1 MMSIWFETVTLDDCA
16 RLDTGMHEK
25 GTLMQTLGIKIT
37 EIGEDYMV
45 ATMPAGPAVHNPL
58 GLVHGGANVVLA
70 ETLGSMAGAH
80 VIDSEHYLCMGQEVS
95 ATHLR
100 PVSSGLVT
108 GTARPIHLGRRSH
121 VWEIRLTNDQGKLS
135 CIAKLI
141 LAIVPKKTD

>member
-1 MMSIWFETVTLDDCA
+1 MSSIWHHTPNPSMMDKMSE
-16 RLDTGMHEK
+16 
-25 GTLMQTLGIKIT
+25 GTIDQHLGIKIT
-37 EIGEDYMV
+37 EVGDDYLIG
-45 ATMPAGPAVHNPL
+45 TMPADSRTFQPYGI
-58 GLVHGGANVVLA
+58 VHGGANVVLA

-80 VIDSEHYLCMGQEVS
+80 IIDSEHYLCMGQEVS

>member
-1 MMSIWFETVTLDDCA
+1 MMDKMSE
-16 RLDTGMHEK
+16 
-25 GTLMQTLGIKIT
+25 GTIDQHLGIKIT
-37 EIGEDYMV
+37 EVGDDYLIG
-45 ATMPAGPAVHNPL
+45 TMPADSRTFQPYGI
-58 GLVHGGANVVLA
+58 VHGGANVVLA
-70 ETLGSMAGAH
+70 ETLGSMAGAN

-121 VWEIRLTNDQGKLS
+121 VWEIRLTNGQGKLS

>member
-1 MMSIWFETVTLDDCA
+1 MSSIWHHTPNPSMMDKMSE
-16 RLDTGMHEK
+16 
-25 GTLMQTLGIKIT
+25 GTIDQHLGIKIT
-37 EIGEDYMV
+37 EVGDDYLIG
-45 ATMPAGPAVHNPL
+45 TMPADSRTFQPYGI
-58 GLVHGGANVVLA
+58 VHGGANVVLA

-121 VWEIRLTNDQGKLS
+121 VWEIRLTNGQGKLS

>member
-1 MMSIWFETVTLDDCA
+1 MSSIWHHTPNPSLMDKMSE
-16 RLDTGMHEK
+16 
-25 GTLMQTLGIKIT
+25 GTIDQHLGIKIT
-37 EIGEDYMV
+37 EVGDDYLIG
-45 ATMPAGPAVHNPL
+45 TMPADSRTFQPYGI
-58 GLVHGGANVVLA
+58 VHGGANVVLA

-80 VIDSEHYLCMGQEVS
+80 IIDSEHYLCMGQEVS

-141 LAIVPKKTD
+141 LAIVPNKTD

>member
-1 MMSIWFETVTLDDCA
+1 MPNPSLM
-16 RLDTGMHEK
+16 EK
-25 GTLMQTLGIKIT
+25 TSEGTIDQHLGIKIT
-37 EIGEDYMV
+37 DVGDDYLTG
-45 ATMPAGPAVHNPL
+45 TMPADHRTFQPYGI
-58 GLVHGGANVVLA
+58 VHGGANVVLA

-80 VIDSEHYLCMGQEVS
+80 VIDTEHYLCMGQEVS

-108 GTARPIHLGRRSH
+108 GTARPIHLGRRSQ
-121 VWEIRLTNDQGKLS
+121 VWEIRLTNDKGKLS

>member
-1 MMSIWFETVTLDDCA
+1 MSTIWHHIPNPSL
-16 RLDTGMHEK
+16 MEK
-25 GTLMQTLGIKIT
+25 TSEGTIDQHLGIKIT
-37 EIGEDYMV
+37 DVGDDYLTG
-45 ATMPAGPAVHNPL
+45 TMPADHRTFQPYGI
-58 GLVHGGANVVLA
+58 VHGGANVVLA

-80 VIDSEHYLCMGQEVS
+80 VIDTEHYLCMGQEVS

-108 GTARPIHLGRRSH
+108 GTARPIHLGRRSQ